1 MKIPKESGVNL
12 NYLFL
17 IFITFSLI
25 ACELGSDY
33 TKSNQNLKNK
43 NGAVSSTSS
52 LASAAGIDIM
62 KKGGNAF
69 DAIVATGFTLAVT
82 SPSNGNI
89 GGGGFMVA
97 RTAEGEIV
105 TLDFREKAPT
115 LSYETMFLDQEGNYS
130 RNLALLSHKSSGVP
144 GTVDGLLKI
153 FDDYGSGNFTLDE
166 IMSYAID
173 YAENGHAINKSSAWG
188 FDFYKHLFLE
198 DKGSTEIFIKNY
210 SLEMRQLKEDV
221 QNETIP
227 EEEYIKKMRDIKEW
241 NEGDII
247 VQKDLAKTLKRIATN
262 GRDGFYDGE
271 TADLIVSEMK
281 ANNGLISHDDLNEY
295 SSVYREP
302 IVGSYRGYTI
312 ISMGPPSSGGPLIIQ
327 MLNMLENFDVSSMT
341 RNSTEFVHMLTEIQ
355 RLAYAD
361 RAIHLGDPDF
371 YPSPVPMLISKDYA
385 KKRLELVSMDK
396 ATPSTDIAA
405 GSTIPESMETTH
417 YSAMDKFGNTV
428 GITTTIN
435 LSYGNKKIVDGAGF
449 LLNNEMDDFA
459 SSPGSQNAFGLIG
472 YEANSIKPAKR
483 PLSSMSPTI
492 VLNPEGEPLMTIGAA
507 GGSRII
513 TTVLQV
519 IISVIDHK
527 LNVQEAISLGR
538 THSQWIPDVIR
549 YEGKNKMNTEFNQF
563 LPSLSTKQIEDL
575 KSLNHKFEDGNVEN
589 GIYYLAR
596 AHGIMY
602 KDGQFITGV
611 DWRGNGEISDGI
623 TY

>member
-1 MKIPKESGVNL
+1 MKKNL

-33 TKSNQNLKNK
+33 TKTNQNLNNK

-69 DAIVATGFTLAVT
+69 DAVVATGFCLAVT

-144 GTVDGLLKI
+144 GTVDGLIRI
-153 FDDYGSGNFTLDE
+153 FNDYGSGNFTLDE
-166 IMSYAID
+166 ILSYAID

-210 SLEMRQLKEDV
+210 SLEMRQLQEDV
-221 QNETIP
+221 QSETIP
-227 EEEYIKKMRDIKEW
+227 EEEYIKKMRDINEW

-262 GRDGFYDGE
+262 GRDGFYEGE

-281 ANNGLISHDDLNEY
+281 ANNGLITYEDLKEY
-295 SSVYREP
+295 NSVYRKP
-302 IVGSYRGYTI
+302 IIGTYRGYNI

-327 MLNMLENFDVSSMT
+327 MLNMLENFDVASMT
-341 RNSTEFVHMLTEIQ
+341 RNSTEFVHLLTEIQ

-417 YSAMDKFGNTV
+417 YSVMDKLGNTV

-492 VLNPEGEPLMTIGAA
+492 VLTPEGEPLMTIGAA
-507 GGSRII
+507 GGSIII
-513 TTVLQV
+513 TTVLQI
-519 IISVIDHK
+519 IISVVDHN
-527 LNVQEAISLGR
+527 LSVQDAINLGR

-563 LPSLSTKQIEDL
+563 LPSLSDKQIIELEKLD
-575 KSLNHKFEDGNVEN
+575 HKFEDGNVES
-589 GIYYLAR
+589 GMYYLAR

-602 KDGQFITGV
+602 KNGQFFTGV

>member
-1 MKIPKESGVNL
+1 ML
-12 NYLFL
+12 
-17 IFITFSLI
+17 SLM
-25 ACELGSDY
+25 ACKFGSDY
-33 TKSNQNLKNK
+33 TQTIQNLDNK
-43 NGAVSSTSS
+43 NGAVSSTSR

-97 RTAEGEIV
+97 RTANGEIV

-115 LSYETMFLDQEGNYS
+115 LSYETMFLDENGNYS
-130 RNLALLSHKSSGVP
+130 RNLALFSHKSSGVP
-144 GTVDGLLKI
+144 GTVDGLIKI
-153 FDDYGSGNFTLDE
+153 FNDYGSGNFTLNE
-166 IMSYAID
+166 ILSYAIE
-173 YAENGHAINKSSAWG
+173 YAENGHAINKSSAFG

-198 DKGSTEIFIKNY
+198 DKGSTEVFIKDY
-210 SLEMRQLKEDV
+210 SLEMRQLQEDV
-221 QNETIP
+221 SNGTIP
-227 EEEYIKKMRDIKEW
+227 EEEYIKKMRQINQW
-241 NEGDII
+241 NEGDVI
-247 VQKDLAKTLKRIATN
+247 VQKDLAETLKRIALN
-262 GRDGFYDGE
+262 GRDGFYEGK
-271 TADLIVSEMK
+271 TADLIVNEMK
-281 ANNGLISHDDLNEY
+281 LNNGLISHEDLKEY
-295 SSVYREP
+295 NSVYREP
-302 IVGSYRGYTI
+302 IVGNYRGHTI

-327 MLNMLENFDVSSMT
+327 MLNMLENFEVQAMK

-385 KKRLELVSMDK
+385 KKRLGLISMDK
-396 ATPSTDIAA
+396 ATPSSEIAA
-405 GSTIPESMETTH
+405 GSTTPESMETTH

-435 LSYGNKKIVDGAGF
+435 LSFGNKKIVDGAGF

-492 VLNPEGEPLMTIGAA
+492 VLNPEGESLMTIGAA

-519 IISVIDHK
+519 IISVVDHK
-527 LNVQEAISLGR
+527 LNVQEAINLGR

-549 YEGKNKMNTEFNQF
+549 YEGVNNMNTKSNEF
-563 LPSLSTKQIEDL
+563 LPSLSTKQIDEL
-575 KSLNHKFEDGNVEN
+575 KNLNHRFEDGNVEN

-602 KDGQFITGV
+602 KDGQFTTGV

>member
-1 MKIPKESGVNL
+1 MKKNL

-153 FDDYGSGNFTLDE
+153 FYDYGSGNFTLDE

-210 SLEMRQLKEDV
+210 SLEMRQLQEDV

-281 ANNGLISHDDLNEY
+281 ANNGLISHDDLKEY
-295 SSVYREP
+295 NSVYREP

>member
-1 MKIPKESGVNL
+1 MKKNL

-17 IFITFSLI
+17 ILATFSLI

-33 TKSNQNLKNK
+33 TKTNQNLKNK

-144 GTVDGLLKI
+144 GTVDGLIRI
-153 FDDYGSGNFTLDE
+153 FNDYGSGNFTLNE
-166 IMSYAID
+166 ILSYAID

-210 SLEMRQLKEDV
+210 SLEMRQLQEDV

-247 VQKDLAKTLKRIATN
+247 VQKDLAKTLKRIARN
-262 GRDGFYDGE
+262 GRDGFYEGK
-271 TADLIVSEMK
+271 TADFIVSEMK
-281 ANNGLISHDDLNEY
+281 ANNGLITYEDLKEY
-295 SSVYREP
+295 NSVYRKP
-302 IVGSYRGYTI
+302 IIGSYRGYTI

-417 YSAMDKFGNTV
+417 YSAMDKLGNTV

-492 VLNPEGEPLMTIGAA
+492 VLTPEGEPLMTIGAA

-519 IISVIDHK
+519 IISVIDHN
-527 LNVQEAISLGR
+527 LSVQDAINLGR

-563 LPSLSTKQIEDL
+563 LPSLSEKQISELEELD
-575 KSLNHKFEDGNVEN
+575 HKFEDGNVES
-589 GIYYLAR
+589 GMYYLAR

-602 KDGQFITGV
+602 KKGQFFTGV

>member
-1 MKIPKESGVNL
+1 ML
-12 NYLFL
+12 
-17 IFITFSLI
+17 SLM
-25 ACELGSDY
+25 ACKFGSDY
-33 TKSNQNLKNK
+33 TQTNQNLENK
-43 NGAVSSTSS
+43 NGAVSSTSR

-97 RTAEGEIV
+97 RTANGEIV

-115 LSYETMFLDQEGNYS
+115 LSYETMFLDENGNYS

-144 GTVDGLLKI
+144 GTVDGLIKI
-153 FDDYGSGNFTLDE
+153 FDDYGSGNFTLDQ
-166 IMSYAID
+166 ILSYAIE
-173 YAENGHAINKSSAWG
+173 YAENGHAINKSSAFG

-198 DKGSTEIFIKNY
+198 DKGSTEVFIKDY
-210 SLEMRQLKEDV
+210 SLEMRQLQEDV
-221 QNETIP
+221 SNGTIP
-227 EEEYIKKMRDIKEW
+227 EEEYIKKMRQLNQW

-247 VQKDLAKTLKRIATN
+247 VQKDLAETLKRIALN
-262 GRDGFYDGE
+262 GRDGFYEGK
-271 TADLIVSEMK
+271 TADLIVNEMK
-281 ANNGLISHDDLNEY
+281 LNNGLISHDDLKEY
-295 SSVYREP
+295 NSVYREP
-302 IVGSYRGYTI
+302 IVGNYRGHTI

-327 MLNMLENFDVSSMT
+327 MLNMLENFEVQAMK

-385 KKRLELVSMDK
+385 KKRLGLISMDK
-396 ATPSTDIAA
+396 ATPSSEIAA
-405 GSTIPESMETTH
+405 GSTTPESMETTH

-435 LSYGNKKIVDGAGF
+435 LSFGNKKIVDGAGF

-492 VLNPEGEPLMTIGAA
+492 VLNPEGESLMTIGAA

-519 IISVIDHK
+519 IISVVDHK
-527 LNVQEAISLGR
+527 LNVQEAINLGR

-549 YEGKNKMNTEFNQF
+549 YEGVNDMNTKSNEF
-563 LPSLSTKQIEDL
+563 LPSLSTKQIDEL
-575 KSLNHKFEDGNVEN
+575 KNLNHRFEDGNVEN

-602 KDGQFITGV
+602 KDGQFTTGV

>member
-1 MKIPKESGVNL
+1 MFML
-12 NYLFL
+12 
-17 IFITFSLI
+17 SLM
-25 ACELGSDY
+25 ACKFGSDY
-33 TKSNQNLKNK
+33 TQTTQNLENK
-43 NGAVSSTSS
+43 NGAVSSTSR

-97 RTAEGEIV
+97 RTANGEIV

-115 LSYETMFLDQEGNYS
+115 LSYETMFLDENGNYS

-144 GTVDGLLKI
+144 GTVDGLIKI

-166 IMSYAID
+166 ILSYAID
-173 YAENGHAINKSSAWG
+173 YAENGHAINKSSAFG

-198 DKGSTEIFIKNY
+198 DKGSTEVFIKDY
-210 SLEMRQLKEDV
+210 SLEMRQLQEDV
-221 QNETIP
+221 SNGTIP
-227 EEEYIKKMRDIKEW
+227 EEEYIKKMRQLNQW

-247 VQKDLAKTLKRIATN
+247 VQKDLAETLKRIALN
-262 GRDGFYDGE
+262 GRDGFYEGK
-271 TADLIVSEMK
+271 TADLIVNEMK
-281 ANNGLISHDDLNEY
+281 LNNGLISHDDLKEY
-295 SSVYREP
+295 NSVYREP
-302 IVGSYRGYTI
+302 IVGNYRGHTI

-327 MLNMLENFDVSSMT
+327 MLNMLENFEVQAMK

-385 KKRLELVSMDK
+385 KKRLGLISMDK
-396 ATPSTDIAA
+396 ATPSSEIAA
-405 GSTIPESMETTH
+405 GSTTPESMETTH

-435 LSYGNKKIVDGAGF
+435 LSFGNKKIVDGAGF

-492 VLNPEGEPLMTIGAA
+492 VLNPEGESLMTIGAA

-519 IISVIDHK
+519 IISVVDHK
-527 LNVQEAISLGR
+527 LNVQEAINLGR

-549 YEGKNKMNTEFNQF
+549 YEGINDMNTKSNEF
-563 LPSLSTKQIEDL
+563 LPSLSTKQIDEL
-575 KSLNHKFEDGNVEN
+575 KNLNHRFEDGNVEN

-602 KDGQFITGV
+602 KDGQFTTGV

>member
-1 MKIPKESGVNL
+1 MKKIL
-12 NYLFL
+12 NSLFL
-17 IFITFSLI
+17 SMFMLSLM
-25 ACELGSDY
+25 ACKFGSDY
-33 TKSNQNLKNK
+33 TQTNQNLENK
-43 NGAVSSTSS
+43 NGAVSSTSR

-97 RTAEGEIV
+97 RTANGEIV

-115 LSYETMFLDQEGNYS
+115 LSYETMFLDENGNYS

-144 GTVDGLLKI
+144 GTVDGLIKI
-153 FDDYGSGNFTLDE
+153 FNDYGSGNFTLNE
-166 IMSYAID
+166 ILSYAIE
-173 YAENGHAINKSSAWG
+173 YAENGHAINKSSAFG

-198 DKGSTEIFIKNY
+198 DKGSTEVFIKDY
-210 SLEMRQLKEDV
+210 SLEMRQLQEDV
-221 QNETIP
+221 SNGTIP
-227 EEEYIKKMRDIKEW
+227 EEEYIKKMRQLNQW
-241 NEGDII
+241 NEGDVI
-247 VQKDLAKTLKRIATN
+247 VQKDLAETLKRIALN
-262 GRDGFYDGE
+262 GRDGFYEGK
-271 TADLIVSEMK
+271 TADLIVNEMK
-281 ANNGLISHDDLNEY
+281 LNNGLISHEDLKEY
-295 SSVYREP
+295 NSVYREP
-302 IVGSYRGYTI
+302 IVGNYRGHTI

-327 MLNMLENFDVSSMT
+327 MLNMLENFEVQAMK

-385 KKRLELVSMDK
+385 KKRLGLISMDK
-396 ATPSTDIAA
+396 ATPSSEIAA
-405 GSTIPESMETTH
+405 GSTTPESMETTH

-435 LSYGNKKIVDGAGF
+435 LSFGNKKIVDGAGF

-492 VLNPEGEPLMTIGAA
+492 VLNPEGESLMTIGAA

-519 IISVIDHK
+519 IISVVDHK
-527 LNVQEAISLGR
+527 LNVQEAINLGR

-549 YEGKNKMNTEFNQF
+549 YEGVNNMNTKSNEF
-563 LPSLSTKQIEDL
+563 LPSLSTKQIDEL
-575 KSLNHKFEDGNVEN
+575 KNLNHRFEDGNVEN

-602 KDGQFITGV
+602 KDGQFTTGV

>member
-1 MKIPKESGVNL
+1 MKKIL
-12 NYLFL
+12 NSLFL
-17 IFITFSLI
+17 SMFMLSLM
-25 ACELGSDY
+25 ACKFGSDY
-33 TKSNQNLKNK
+33 TQTSQNLENK
-43 NGAVSSTSS
+43 NGAVSSTSR

-97 RTAEGEIV
+97 RTANGEIV

-115 LSYETMFLDQEGNYS
+115 LSYETMFLDENGNYS

-144 GTVDGLLKI
+144 GTVDGLIKI

-166 IMSYAID
+166 ILSYAIK
-173 YAENGHAINKSSAWG
+173 YAENGHAINKSSAFG

-198 DKGSTEIFIKNY
+198 DKGSTEVFIKDY
-210 SLEMRQLKEDV
+210 SLEMRQLQEDV
-221 QNETIP
+221 SNGTIP
-227 EEEYIKKMRDIKEW
+227 EEEYIKKMRQLNQW

-247 VQKDLAKTLKRIATN
+247 VQKDLAETLKRIALN
-262 GRDGFYDGE
+262 GRDGFYEGK
-271 TADLIVSEMK
+271 TADLIVNEMK
-281 ANNGLISHDDLNEY
+281 LNNGLISHEDLKEY
-295 SSVYREP
+295 NSVYREP
-302 IVGSYRGYTI
+302 IVGNYRGHTI

-327 MLNMLENFDVSSMT
+327 MLNMLENFEVQAMK

-385 KKRLELVSMDK
+385 KKRLGLISMDK
-396 ATPSTDIAA
+396 ATPSSEIAA
-405 GSTIPESMETTH
+405 GSTTPESMETTH

-435 LSYGNKKIVDGAGF
+435 LSFGNKKIVDGAGF

-492 VLNPEGEPLMTIGAA
+492 VLNPEGESLMTIGAA

-519 IISVIDHK
+519 IISVVDHK
-527 LNVQEAISLGR
+527 LNVQEAINLGR

-549 YEGKNKMNTEFNQF
+549 YEGVNDMNTKSNEF
-563 LPSLSTKQIEDL
+563 LPSLSTKQIDEL
-575 KSLNHKFEDGNVEN
+575 KNLNHRFEDGNVEN

-602 KDGQFITGV
+602 KDGQFTTGV

>member
-1 MKIPKESGVNL
+1 ML
-12 NYLFL
+12 
-17 IFITFSLI
+17 SLM
-25 ACELGSDY
+25 ACKFGSDY
-33 TKSNQNLKNK
+33 TQTSQNLENK
-43 NGAVSSTSS
+43 NGAVSSTSR

-97 RTAEGEIV
+97 RTANGEIV

-115 LSYETMFLDQEGNYS
+115 LSYETMFLDENGNYS

-144 GTVDGLLKI
+144 GTVDGLIKI

-166 IMSYAID
+166 ILSYAID
-173 YAENGHAINKSSAWG
+173 YAENGHAINKSSAFG

-198 DKGSTEIFIKNY
+198 DKGSTEVFIKDY
-210 SLEMRQLKEDV
+210 SLEMRQLQEDV
-221 QNETIP
+221 SNGTIP
-227 EEEYIKKMRDIKEW
+227 EEEYIKKMRQLNQW

-247 VQKDLAKTLKRIATN
+247 VQKDLAETLKRIALN
-262 GRDGFYDGE
+262 GRDGFYEGK
-271 TADLIVSEMK
+271 TADLIVNEMK
-281 ANNGLISHDDLNEY
+281 LNNGLISHDDLKEY
-295 SSVYREP
+295 NSVYREP
-302 IVGSYRGYTI
+302 IVGNYRGHTI

-327 MLNMLENFDVSSMT
+327 MLNMLENFEVQAMK

-385 KKRLELVSMDK
+385 KKRLGLISMDK
-396 ATPSTDIAA
+396 ATPSSEIAA
-405 GSTIPESMETTH
+405 GSTTPESMETTH

-435 LSYGNKKIVDGAGF
+435 LSFGNKKIVDGAGF

-492 VLNPEGEPLMTIGAA
+492 VLNPEGESLMTIGAA

-519 IISVIDHK
+519 IISVVDHK
-527 LNVQEAISLGR
+527 LNVQEAINLGR

-549 YEGKNKMNTEFNQF
+549 YEGINDMNTKSNEF
-563 LPSLSTKQIEDL
+563 LPSLSTKQIDEL
-575 KSLNHKFEDGNVEN
+575 KNLNHRFEDGNVEN

>member
-1 MKIPKESGVNL
+1 MKKNL

-33 TKSNQNLKNK
+33 TKTNQNLNNK

-69 DAIVATGFTLAVT
+69 DAIVATGFSLAVT

-144 GTVDGLLKI
+144 GTVDGLIRI
-153 FDDYGSGNFTLDE
+153 FNDYGSGNFTLDE
-166 IMSYAID
+166 ILSYAID
-173 YAENGHAINKSSAWG
+173 YAENGHTINKSSAWG

-210 SLEMRQLKEDV
+210 SLEMRQLQEDV

-262 GRDGFYDGE
+262 GRDGFYEGE

-281 ANNGLISHDDLNEY
+281 ANNGLITYEDLKEY
-295 SSVYREP
+295 NSVYRKP
-302 IVGSYRGYTI
+302 IIGSYRGYTI

-327 MLNMLENFDVSSMT
+327 MLNMLENFDVASMT
-341 RNSTEFVHMLTEIQ
+341 RNSTEFVHLLTEIQ

-417 YSAMDKFGNTV
+417 YSAMDKLGNTV

-492 VLNPEGEPLMTIGAA
+492 VLSPEGEPLMTIGAA

-513 TTVLQV
+513 TTVLQI
-519 IISVIDHK
+519 IISVVDHN
-527 LNVQEAISLGR
+527 LSVQDAINLGR

-563 LPSLSTKQIEDL
+563 LPSLSEKQISELEKLD
-575 KSLNHKFEDGNVEN
+575 HKFEDGNVES
-589 GIYYLAR
+589 GMYYLAR

-602 KDGQFITGV
+602 KNGQFFTGV

>member
-1 MKIPKESGVNL
+1 MKKNL

-17 IFITFSLI
+17 IFITLSLI
-25 ACELGSDY
+25 ACEFGSDY
-33 TKSNQNLKNK
+33 TKTNQNLNNK
-43 NGAVSSTSS
+43 NGAVSSTSR
-52 LASAAGIDIM
+52 LASAAGVDIM

-97 RTAEGEIV
+97 RTANGEIV

-115 LSYETMFLDQEGNYS
+115 LSYETMFLDENGNYS

-153 FDDYGSGNFTLDE
+153 FDDYGSGNFTIEE
-166 IMSYAID
+166 ILSYAID
-173 YAENGHAINKSSAWG
+173 YAENGHTINKSSAFG

-198 DKGSTEIFIKNY
+198 DDGSTDIFIKDY
-210 SLEMRQLKEDV
+210 SLEMRQLQEDV
-221 QNETIP
+221 LNGTIP
-227 EEEYIKKMRDIKEW
+227 QEEYIDKMRLIKQW
-241 NEGDII
+241 DEGDII
-247 VQKDLAKTLKRIATN
+247 FQKDLAETLKRIASD
-262 GRDGFYDGE
+262 GRDGFYKGK
-271 TADLIVSEMK
+271 TADLIVNEMK
-281 ANNGLISHDDLNEY
+281 ANNGLISHDDLKEY
-295 SSVYREP
+295 NSVYREP

-327 MLNMLENFDVSSMT
+327 MLNMLENFEIASMK

-371 YPSPVPMLISKDYA
+371 YPSPVPMLIYKEYA
-385 KKRLELVSMDK
+385 KKRLGLVSMDK
-396 ATPSTDIAA
+396 ATPSTKIAA
-405 GSTIPESMETTH
+405 GNTTPESMETTH

-428 GITTTIN
+428 GITNTIN
-435 LSYGNKKIVDGAGF
+435 LSFGNKKIVDGAGF

-459 SSPGSQNAFGLIG
+459 SSPGAQNAFGLIG

-527 LNVQEAISLGR
+527 LNVQEAINLGR

-549 YEGKNKMNTEFNQF
+549 YEGENRMNTEFNQF

>member
-1 MKIPKESGVNL
+1 ML
-12 NYLFL
+12 
-17 IFITFSLI
+17 SLM
-25 ACELGSDY
+25 ACKFGSDY
-33 TKSNQNLKNK
+33 TQTSQNIENK
-43 NGAVSSTSS
+43 NGAVSSTSR

-62 KKGGNAF
+62 KKGGSAF

-97 RTAEGEIV
+97 RTANGEIV

-115 LSYETMFLDQEGNYS
+115 LSYETMFLDENGNYS

-144 GTVDGLLKI
+144 GTVDGLIKI
-153 FDDYGSGNFTLDE
+153 FNDYGSGNFTLDE
-166 IMSYAID
+166 ILSYAID
-173 YAENGHAINKSSAWG
+173 YAENGHAINKSSAFG

-198 DKGSTEIFIKNY
+198 DKGSTEVFIKDY
-210 SLEMRQLKEDV
+210 SLEMRQLQEDV
-221 QNETIP
+221 SNGTIP
-227 EEEYIKKMRDIKEW
+227 EEEYIKKMRQLNQW

-247 VQKDLAKTLKRIATN
+247 VQKDLAETLKRIALN
-262 GRDGFYDGE
+262 GRDGFYEGK
-271 TADLIVSEMK
+271 TADLIVNEMK
-281 ANNGLISHDDLNEY
+281 LNNGLISHDDLKEY
-295 SSVYREP
+295 NSVYREP
-302 IVGSYRGYTI
+302 IVGNYRGHTI

-327 MLNMLENFDVSSMT
+327 MLNMLENFEVQAMK

-385 KKRLELVSMDK
+385 KKRLGLISMDK
-396 ATPSTDIAA
+396 ATPSSEIAA
-405 GSTIPESMETTH
+405 GSTTPESMETTH

-435 LSYGNKKIVDGAGF
+435 LSFGNKKIVDGAGF

-492 VLNPEGEPLMTIGAA
+492 VLSPEGEPLMTIGAA

-527 LNVQEAISLGR
+527 LNVQEAINLGR

-549 YEGKNKMNTEFNQF
+549 YEGVNDMNTKSNEF
-563 LPSLSTKQIEDL
+563 LPSLSTKQIDEL
-575 KSLNHKFEDGNVEN
+575 KNLNHKFEDGNVEN

-602 KDGQFITGV
+602 KDGQFTTGV

>member
-1 MKIPKESGVNL
+1 MKIILL
-12 NYLFL
+12 NITYLL
-17 IFITFSLI
+17 ISISLI
-25 ACELGSDY
+25 GCKPGSDY
-33 TKSNQNLKNK
+33 SSTNLKIENR
-43 NGAVSSTSS
+43 NGAVSSTSR
-52 LASAAGIDIM
+52 LASEAGVDIM

-69 DAIVATGFTLAVT
+69 DAIVATGFALAVT

-97 RTAEGEIV
+97 RTNQGEVI

-115 LSYETMFLDQEGNYS
+115 LSYETMFLDDEGNYS

-144 GTVDGLLKI
+144 GTVDGLITILE
-153 FDDYGSGNFTLDE
+153 DYGSGKFSLSE
-166 IMSYAID
+166 ILSYAINF
-173 YAENGHAINKSSAWG
+173 AENGHGINKSSAFG
-188 FDFYKHLFLE
+188 LDFYKHLFLE
-198 DKGSTEIFIKNY
+198 DKGSTKIFIKDY
-210 SLEMRQLKEDV
+210 TLEMKQLQQDV
-221 QNETIP
+221 LNGTIP
-227 EEEYIKKMRDIKEW
+227 EQEYIDKMRSLDQW

-247 VQKDLAKTLKRIATN
+247 IQKDLAETLKRISEN
-262 GRDGFYDGE
+262 GRDGFYSGK
-271 TADLIVSEMK
+271 TANLIVNEMR
-281 ANNGLISHDDLNEY
+281 ANNGLISHEDLKQY
-295 SSVYREP
+295 SSIYREP
-302 IVGSYRGYTI
+302 ILGNYRGYKV
-312 ISMGPPSSGGPLIIQ
+312 ISMGPPSSGGPLIVQ
-327 MLNMLENFDVSSMT
+327 MLNMLENFDLSSVE
-341 RNSTEFVHMLTEIQ
+341 RNSAKFVHMLTEVQ

-371 YPSPVPMLISKDYA
+371 YPSPIPMLVSKDYA
-385 KKRLELVSMDK
+385 KKRLGLISMEK
-396 ATPSTDIAA
+396 ATPSSEIAA
-405 GSTIPESMETTH
+405 GSQIPETMETTH

-435 LSYGNKKIVDGAGF
+435 LSFGNKKIVDGAGF

-459 SSPGSQNAFGLIG
+459 TSPGIQNAFGLIG

-492 VLNPEGEPLMTIGAA
+492 VLDPDGNPLMTIGAA

-519 IISVIDHK
+519 IISVIDHN
-527 LNVQEAISLGR
+527 LGIQEAINLGR

-549 YEGKNKMNTEFNQF
+549 YEGKNKINTENNEL
-563 LPSLSTKQIEDL
+563 LPSLSEKQILEL
-575 KSLNHKFEDGNVEN
+575 KSLNHKFENGNVEN

-602 KDGQFITGV
+602 KDGQFFTGV

>member
-1 MKIPKESGVNL
+1 
-12 NYLFL
+12 
-17 IFITFSLI
+17 
-25 ACELGSDY
+25 
-33 TKSNQNLKNK
+33 
-43 NGAVSSTSS
+43 
-52 LASAAGIDIM
+52 M

-97 RTAEGEIV
+97 KTSDGEIV

-144 GTVDGLLKI
+144 GTVDGLIRI
-153 FDDYGSGNFTLDE
+153 FNDYGSGNFTLDE
-166 IMSYAID
+166 ILSYAID

-210 SLEMRQLKEDV
+210 SLEMRQLQEDV

-247 VQKDLAKTLKRIATN
+247 VQKDLAKTLKRIAIN
-262 GRDGFYDGE
+262 GRDGFYEGE

-281 ANNGLISHDDLNEY
+281 ANNGLITYEDLKEY
-295 SSVYREP
+295 NSVYRKP
-302 IVGSYRGYTI
+302 IIGSYRGYTI

-417 YSAMDKFGNTV
+417 YSAMDKLGNTV

-492 VLNPEGEPLMTIGAA
+492 VLTPEGEPLMTIGAA

-519 IISVIDHK
+519 IISVVDHN
-527 LNVQEAISLGR
+527 LSVQDAINLGR

-563 LPSLSTKQIEDL
+563 LPSLSEKQISELEELD
-575 KSLNHKFEDGNVEN
+575 HKFEDGNVES
-589 GIYYLAR
+589 GMYYLAR

-602 KDGQFITGV
+602 KKGQFFTGV

>member
-1 MKIPKESGVNL
+1 MFML
-12 NYLFL
+12 
-17 IFITFSLI
+17 SLM
-25 ACELGSDY
+25 ACKFGSDY
-33 TKSNQNLKNK
+33 TQTNQNLENK
-43 NGAVSSTSS
+43 NGAVSSTSR

-97 RTAEGEIV
+97 RTANGEIV

-115 LSYETMFLDQEGNYS
+115 LSYETMFLDENGNYS

-144 GTVDGLLKI
+144 GTVDGLIKI
-153 FDDYGSGNFTLDE
+153 FNDYGSGNFTLNE
-166 IMSYAID
+166 ILSYAIE
-173 YAENGHAINKSSAWG
+173 YAENGHAINKSSAFG

-198 DKGSTEIFIKNY
+198 DKGSTEVFIKDY
-210 SLEMRQLKEDV
+210 SLEMRQLQEDV
-221 QNETIP
+221 SNGTIP
-227 EEEYIKKMRDIKEW
+227 EEEYIKKMRELNQW
-241 NEGDII
+241 NEGDVI
-247 VQKDLAKTLKRIATN
+247 VQKDLAETLKRIALN
-262 GRDGFYDGE
+262 GRDGFYEGK
-271 TADLIVSEMK
+271 TADLIVNEMK
-281 ANNGLISHDDLNEY
+281 LNNGLISHDDLKEY
-295 SSVYREP
+295 NSVYREP
-302 IVGSYRGYTI
+302 IVGNYRGHTI

-327 MLNMLENFDVSSMT
+327 MLNMLENFEVQAMK

-385 KKRLELVSMDK
+385 KKRLGLISMDK
-396 ATPSTDIAA
+396 ATPSSEIAA
-405 GSTIPESMETTH
+405 GSTTPESMETTH

-435 LSYGNKKIVDGAGF
+435 LSFGNKKIVDGAGF

-492 VLNPEGEPLMTIGAA
+492 VLNPEGESLMTIGAA

-519 IISVIDHK
+519 IISVVDHK
-527 LNVQEAISLGR
+527 LNVQEAINLGR

-549 YEGKNKMNTEFNQF
+549 YEGVNDMNTKSNEF
-563 LPSLSTKQIEDL
+563 LPSLSTKQIDEL
-575 KSLNHKFEDGNVEN
+575 KNLNHRFEDGNVEN

-602 KDGQFITGV
+602 KDGQFTTGV

>member
-1 MKIPKESGVNL
+1 MKKNL
-12 NYLFL
+12 NYLLL
-17 IFITFSLI
+17 ILSTFSLI

-33 TKSNQNLKNK
+33 TKTNQNLKNK

-144 GTVDGLLKI
+144 GTVDGLIRI
-153 FDDYGSGNFTLDE
+153 FNDYGSGNFTLDE
-166 IMSYAID
+166 ILSYAID

-210 SLEMRQLKEDV
+210 SLEMRQLQEDV

-247 VQKDLAKTLKRIATN
+247 VQKDLAKTLKRIAIN
-262 GRDGFYDGE
+262 GRDGFYEGE

-281 ANNGLISHDDLNEY
+281 ANNGLITYKDLKEY
-295 SSVYREP
+295 NSVYRKP
-302 IVGSYRGYTI
+302 IIGSYRGYTM

-385 KKRLELVSMDK
+385 KKRLELVSMDR

-417 YSAMDKFGNTV
+417 YSAMDKLGNTV

-492 VLNPEGEPLMTIGAA
+492 VLTPEGEPLMTIGAA

-519 IISVIDHK
+519 IISVVDHN
-527 LNVQEAISLGR
+527 LSVQDAINLGR

-563 LPSLSTKQIEDL
+563 LPSLSEKQISEL
-575 KSLNHKFEDGNVEN
+575 EELNHKFEDGNVES
-589 GIYYLAR
+589 GMYYLAR

-602 KDGQFITGV
+602 KNGQFFTGV

>member
-1 MKIPKESGVNL
+1 MKKNL

-25 ACELGSDY
+25 ACKLGSDY
-33 TKSNQNLKNK
+33 TKTNQNLNNK

-69 DAIVATGFTLAVT
+69 DAVVATGFCLAVT

-144 GTVDGLLKI
+144 GTVDGLIRI
-153 FDDYGSGNFTLDE
+153 FNDYGSGNFTLDE
-166 IMSYAID
+166 ILSYAID
-173 YAENGHAINKSSAWG
+173 YAENGHTINKSSAWG

-210 SLEMRQLKEDV
+210 SLEMRQLQEDV

-262 GRDGFYDGE
+262 GRDGFYEGE

-281 ANNGLISHDDLNEY
+281 ANNGLITYEDLKEY
-295 SSVYREP
+295 NSVYRKP
-302 IVGSYRGYTI
+302 IIGTYRGYNI

-327 MLNMLENFDVSSMT
+327 MLNMLENFDVASMT
-341 RNSTEFVHMLTEIQ
+341 RNSTEFVHLLTEIQ

-417 YSAMDKFGNTV
+417 YSVMDKLGNTV

-492 VLNPEGEPLMTIGAA
+492 VLTPEGEPLMTIGAA

-513 TTVLQV
+513 TTVLQ
-519 IISVIDHK
+519 IIVSVVDHN
-527 LNVQEAISLGR
+527 LSVQDAINLGR

-563 LPSLSTKQIEDL
+563 LPSLSDKQIIELEKLD
-575 KSLNHKFEDGNVEN
+575 HKFEDGNVES
-589 GIYYLAR
+589 GMYYLAR

-602 KDGQFITGV
+602 KNGQFFTGV

>member
-1 MKIPKESGVNL
+1 M
-12 NYLFL
+12 
-17 IFITFSLI
+17 
-25 ACELGSDY
+25 ACKFGSDY
-33 TKSNQNLKNK
+33 TQTSQNLENK
-43 NGAVSSTSS
+43 NGAVSSTSR

-97 RTAEGEIV
+97 RTANGEIV

-115 LSYETMFLDQEGNYS
+115 LSYETMFLDENGNYS

-144 GTVDGLLKI
+144 GTVDGLIKI
-153 FDDYGSGNFTLDE
+153 FNDYGSGNFTLNE
-166 IMSYAID
+166 ILSYAIE
-173 YAENGHAINKSSAWG
+173 YAENGHAINKSSAFG

-198 DKGSTEIFIKNY
+198 DKGSTEVFIKDY
-210 SLEMRQLKEDV
+210 SLEMRQLQEDV
-221 QNETIP
+221 SNGTIP
-227 EEEYIKKMRDIKEW
+227 EEEYIKKMRELNQW

-247 VQKDLAKTLKRIATN
+247 VQKDLAETLKRIALN
-262 GRDGFYDGE
+262 GRDGFYEGK
-271 TADLIVSEMK
+271 TADLIVNEMK
-281 ANNGLISHDDLNEY
+281 LNNGLISHDDLKEY
-295 SSVYREP
+295 NSVYREP
-302 IVGSYRGYTI
+302 IVGNYRGHTI

-327 MLNMLENFDVSSMT
+327 MLNMLENFEVQAMK

-385 KKRLELVSMDK
+385 KKRLGLISMDK
-396 ATPSTDIAA
+396 ATPSSEIAA
-405 GSTIPESMETTH
+405 GSTTPESMETTH

-435 LSYGNKKIVDGAGF
+435 LSFGNKKIVDGAGF

-492 VLNPEGEPLMTIGAA
+492 VLNPEGESLMTIGAA

-519 IISVIDHK
+519 IISVVDHK
-527 LNVQEAISLGR
+527 LNVQEAINLGR

-549 YEGKNKMNTEFNQF
+549 YEGINDMNTKSNEF
-563 LPSLSTKQIEDL
+563 LPSLSTKQIDEL
-575 KSLNHKFEDGNVEN
+575 KNLNHRFEDGNVEN

-602 KDGQFITGV
+602 KDGQFTTGV

>member
-1 MKIPKESGVNL
+1 MKKNL

-17 IFITFSLI
+17 ILATFSLI

-33 TKSNQNLKNK
+33 KKANQNLENK

-97 RTAEGEIV
+97 RTAAGEIV

-144 GTVDGLLKI
+144 GTVDGLIRI
-153 FDDYGSGNFTLDE
+153 FNDYGSGNFTLDE
-166 IMSYAID
+166 ILSYAID
-173 YAENGHAINKSSAWG
+173 YAENGHAVNKSSAWG

-262 GRDGFYDGE
+262 GRDGFYKGE
-271 TADLIVSEMK
+271 TADLIVNEMK
-281 ANNGLISHDDLNEY
+281 ANNGLITYEDLKEY
-295 SSVYREP
+295 NSVYRKP
-302 IVGSYRGYTI
+302 IIGNYRGYTI

-341 RNSTEFVHMLTEIQ
+341 RNSTEFVHLLTEIQ

-417 YSAMDKFGNTV
+417 YSAMDKLGNTV

-492 VLNPEGEPLMTIGAA
+492 VLTPEGEPLMTIGAA

-519 IISVIDHK
+519 IISVVDHN
-527 LNVQEAISLGR
+527 LSVQDAINLGR

-563 LPSLSTKQIEDL
+563 LPSLSEKQISELEDL
-575 KSLNHKFEDGNVEN
+575 DHKFEDGNVES
-589 GIYYLAR
+589 GMYYLAR

-602 KDGQFITGV
+602 KNGQFFTGV

>member
-1 MKIPKESGVNL
+1 MKKNL

-17 IFITFSLI
+17 ILATFSLI
-25 ACELGSDY
+25 ACEFGSDY
-33 TKSNQNLKNK
+33 TKTNQNLKNK

-144 GTVDGLLKI
+144 GTVDGLIKI
-153 FDDYGSGNFTLDE
+153 FNDYGSGNFTLDE
-166 IMSYAID
+166 ILSYAID

-210 SLEMRQLKEDV
+210 SLEMRQLQEDV

-262 GRDGFYDGE
+262 GRDGFYEGE

-281 ANNGLISHDDLNEY
+281 ANNGLITYEDLKEY
-295 SSVYREP
+295 NSVYRKP
-302 IVGSYRGYTI
+302 IIGSYRGYTM

-341 RNSTEFVHMLTEIQ
+341 RNSTEFVHLLTEIQ

-385 KKRLELVSMDK
+385 KKRLELVSMDR

-417 YSAMDKFGNTV
+417 YSAMDKLGNTV

-492 VLNPEGEPLMTIGAA
+492 VLTPEGEPLMTIGAA

-513 TTVLQV
+513 TTVLQI
-519 IISVIDHK
+519 IISVVDHN
-527 LNVQEAISLGR
+527 LSVQDAINLGR

-563 LPSLSTKQIEDL
+563 LPSLSEKQISEL
-575 KSLNHKFEDGNVEN
+575 EGLNHKFEDGNVES
-589 GIYYLAR
+589 GMYYLAR

-602 KDGQFITGV
+602 KNGQFFTGV

>member
-1 MKIPKESGVNL
+1 MKKNL

-17 IFITFSLI
+17 ILATFSLI

-33 TKSNQNLKNK
+33 TKTNQNLKNK

-144 GTVDGLLKI
+144 GTVDGLIKI
-153 FDDYGSGNFTLDE
+153 FNDYGSGNFTLDE
-166 IMSYAID
+166 ILSYAID

-210 SLEMRQLKEDV
+210 SLEMRQLQEDV

-262 GRDGFYDGE
+262 GRDGFYEGE

-281 ANNGLISHDDLNEY
+281 ANNGLITYEDLKEY
-295 SSVYREP
+295 NSVYRKP
-302 IVGSYRGYTI
+302 IIGSYRGYTI

-396 ATPSTDIAA
+396 ATPSNDIAA

-417 YSAMDKFGNTV
+417 YSAMDKLGNTV

-492 VLNPEGEPLMTIGAA
+492 VLTPEGEPLMTIGAA

-519 IISVIDHK
+519 IISVVDHN
-527 LNVQEAISLGR
+527 LSVQDAINLGR

-563 LPSLSTKQIEDL
+563 LPSLSEKQISELEELD
-575 KSLNHKFEDGNVEN
+575 HKFEDGNVES
-589 GIYYLAR
+589 GMYYLAR

-602 KDGQFITGV
+602 KKGQFFTGV

>member
-1 MKIPKESGVNL
+1 MKKNL
-12 NYLFL
+12 KYLFL

-33 TKSNQNLKNK
+33 TKTSQNLNNK

-97 RTAEGEIV
+97 KTSDGEIV

-144 GTVDGLLKI
+144 GTVDGLIRI
-153 FDDYGSGNFTLDE
+153 FNDYGSGNFTLNE
-166 IMSYAID
+166 ILSYAID

-210 SLEMRQLKEDV
+210 SLEMRQLQEDV

-247 VQKDLAKTLKRIATN
+247 VQKDLAKTLKRIATS
-262 GRDGFYDGE
+262 GRDGFYEGE

-281 ANNGLISHDDLNEY
+281 ANNGLITYKDLKEY
-295 SSVYREP
+295 NSVYRKP
-302 IVGSYRGYTI
+302 IIGSYRGYTI

-417 YSAMDKFGNTV
+417 YSAMDKLGNTV

-492 VLNPEGEPLMTIGAA
+492 VLTPEGEPLMTIGAA

-519 IISVIDHK
+519 IISVVDHN
-527 LNVQEAISLGR
+527 LSVQDAINLGR

-563 LPSLSTKQIEDL
+563 LPSLNEKQISELEELD
-575 KSLNHKFEDGNVEN
+575 HKFEDGNVES
-589 GIYYLAR
+589 GMYYLAR

-602 KDGQFITGV
+602 KEGQFFTGV

>member
-1 MKIPKESGVNL
+1 MKKIL
-12 NYLFL
+12 NSLFL
-17 IFITFSLI
+17 SMFMLSLM
-25 ACELGSDY
+25 ACKFGSDY
-33 TKSNQNLKNK
+33 TQTSQNLENK
-43 NGAVSSTSS
+43 NGAVSSTSR

-97 RTAEGEIV
+97 RTANGEIV

-115 LSYETMFLDQEGNYS
+115 LSYETMFLDENGNYS

-144 GTVDGLLKI
+144 GTVDGLIKI
-153 FDDYGSGNFTLDE
+153 FNDYGSGNFTLNE
-166 IMSYAID
+166 ILSYAIE
-173 YAENGHAINKSSAWG
+173 YAENGHAINKSSAFG

-198 DKGSTEIFIKNY
+198 DKGSTEVFIKDY
-210 SLEMRQLKEDV
+210 SLEMRQLQEDV
-221 QNETIP
+221 SNGTIP
-227 EEEYIKKMRDIKEW
+227 EEEYIKKMRQLNQW

-247 VQKDLAKTLKRIATN
+247 VQKDLAETLKRIALN
-262 GRDGFYDGE
+262 GRDGFYEGK
-271 TADLIVSEMK
+271 TADLIVNEMK
-281 ANNGLISHDDLNEY
+281 LNNGLISHDDLKEY
-295 SSVYREP
+295 NSVYREP
-302 IVGSYRGYTI
+302 IVGNYRGHTI

-327 MLNMLENFDVSSMT
+327 MLNMLENFEVQAMK

-385 KKRLELVSMDK
+385 KKRLGLISMDQ
-396 ATPSTDIAA
+396 ATPSSEIAA
-405 GSTIPESMETTH
+405 GSTTLESMETTH

-435 LSYGNKKIVDGAGF
+435 LSFGNKKIVDGAGF

-492 VLNPEGEPLMTIGAA
+492 VLNPDGESLMTIGAA

-519 IISVIDHK
+519 IISVVDHK
-527 LNVQEAISLGR
+527 LNVQEAINLGR

-549 YEGKNKMNTEFNQF
+549 YEGVNDVNTKSNEF
-563 LPSLSTKQIEDL
+563 LPSLSTKQIDEL
-575 KSLNHKFEDGNVEN
+575 KNLNHRFEDGNVEN

-602 KDGQFITGV
+602 KDGQFTTGV

>member
-1 MKIPKESGVNL
+1 MFML
-12 NYLFL
+12 
-17 IFITFSLI
+17 SLV
-25 ACELGSDY
+25 ACKFGSDY
-33 TKSNQNLKNK
+33 TQTNQNLENK
-43 NGAVSSTSS
+43 NGAVSSTSR

-97 RTAEGEIV
+97 RTANGEIV

-115 LSYETMFLDQEGNYS
+115 LSYETMFLDENGNYS

-144 GTVDGLLKI
+144 GTVDGLIKI
-153 FDDYGSGNFTLDE
+153 FNDYGSGNFTLNE
-166 IMSYAID
+166 ILSYAIE
-173 YAENGHAINKSSAWG
+173 YAENGHAINKSSAFG

-198 DKGSTEIFIKNY
+198 DKGSTEVFIKDY
-210 SLEMRQLKEDV
+210 SLEMRQLQEDV
-221 QNETIP
+221 FNGTIP
-227 EEEYIKKMRDIKEW
+227 EEEYIKKMRQLNQW

-247 VQKDLAKTLKRIATN
+247 VQKDLAETLKRIALN
-262 GRDGFYDGE
+262 GRDGFYEGE
-271 TADLIVSEMK
+271 TADLIVNEMK
-281 ANNGLISHDDLNEY
+281 LNNGLISHDDLKEY
-295 SSVYREP
+295 NSVYREP
-302 IVGSYRGYTI
+302 IVGNYRGHTI

-327 MLNMLENFDVSSMT
+327 MLNMLENFEVQAMK

-385 KKRLELVSMDK
+385 KKRLGLISMDK
-396 ATPSTDIAA
+396 ATPSSEIAA
-405 GSTIPESMETTH
+405 GSTTPESMETTH

-435 LSYGNKKIVDGAGF
+435 LSFGNKKIVDGAGF

-492 VLNPEGEPLMTIGAA
+492 VLNPEGESLMTIGAA

-519 IISVIDHK
+519 IISVVDHK
-527 LNVQEAISLGR
+527 LNVQEAINLGR

-549 YEGKNKMNTEFNQF
+549 YEGVNDMNTKSNEF
-563 LPSLSTKQIEDL
+563 LPSLSTKQIDEL
-575 KSLNHKFEDGNVEN
+575 KNLNHRFEDGNVEN

-602 KDGQFITGV
+602 KDGQFTTGV

>member
-1 MKIPKESGVNL
+1 M
-12 NYLFL
+12 
-17 IFITFSLI
+17 
-25 ACELGSDY
+25 ACELGSYY
-33 TKSNQNLKNK
+33 TKPNQSLKNK

-97 RTAEGEIV
+97 RTAKGEIV

-144 GTVDGLLKI
+144 GTVDGLVRI
-153 FDDYGSGNFTLDE
+153 FNDYGSGNFTLDE
-166 IMSYAID
+166 ILSYAID

-210 SLEMRQLKEDV
+210 SLEMRQLQEDV

-247 VQKDLAKTLKRIATN
+247 IQKDLAKTLKRIAKN
-262 GRDGFYDGE
+262 GRDGFYEGE

-281 ANNGLISHDDLNEY
+281 ANNGLITYKDLKEY
-295 SSVYREP
+295 NSVYRKP
-302 IVGSYRGYTI
+302 IIGTYRGYSI

-327 MLNMLENFDVSSMT
+327 MLNMLENFDVASMT
-341 RNSTEFVHMLTEIQ
+341 RNSTQFVHMLTEIQ

-396 ATPSTDIAA
+396 ATLSTDIAA

-417 YSAMDKFGNTV
+417 YSAMDKLGNTV

-519 IISVIDHK
+519 IISVVDHN
-527 LNVQEAISLGR
+527 LSVQDAINIGR

-549 YEGKNKMNTEFNQF
+549 YEGKNKMDTEFNQF
-563 LPSLSTKQIEDL
+563 LPSLSEKQISEL
-575 KSLNHKFEDGNVEN
+575 QELNHKFEDGNVES
-589 GIYYLAR
+589 GMYYLAR

-602 KDGQFITGV
+602 KDGQFFTGV
-611 DWRGNGEISDGI
+611 DWRGNGELSDGV

>member
-1 MKIPKESGVNL
+1 MYEYKMKKNL
-12 NYLFL
+12 NYLLL
-17 IFITFSLI
+17 ILSTFSLI

-33 TKSNQNLKNK
+33 TKTNQNLKNK

-144 GTVDGLLKI
+144 GTVDGLIRI
-153 FDDYGSGNFTLDE
+153 FNDYGSGNFTLDE
-166 IMSYAID
+166 ILSYAID

-262 GRDGFYDGE
+262 GRDGFYEGE

-281 ANNGLISHDDLNEY
+281 ANNGLITYEDLKEY
-295 SSVYREP
+295 NSVYRKP
-302 IVGSYRGYTI
+302 IIGSYRGYTM

-341 RNSTEFVHMLTEIQ
+341 RNSTEFVHLLTEIQ

-385 KKRLELVSMDK
+385 KKRLELVSMDR

-417 YSAMDKFGNTV
+417 YSAMDKLGNTV

-492 VLNPEGEPLMTIGAA
+492 VLTPEGEPLMTIGAA

-513 TTVLQV
+513 TTVLQI
-519 IISVIDHK
+519 IISVVDHN
-527 LNVQEAISLGR
+527 LSVQDAINLGR

-563 LPSLSTKQIEDL
+563 LPSLSEKQISEL
-575 KSLNHKFEDGNVEN
+575 EGLNHKFEDGNVES
-589 GIYYLAR
+589 GMYYLAR

-602 KDGQFITGV
+602 KNGQFFTGV

>member
-1 MKIPKESGVNL
+1 MKKNL

-17 IFITFSLI
+17 ILATFSLI

-33 TKSNQNLKNK
+33 TKTNQNLKNK

-144 GTVDGLLKI
+144 GTVDGLIRI
-153 FDDYGSGNFTLDE
+153 FNDYGSGNFTLDE
-166 IMSYAID
+166 ILSYAID

-210 SLEMRQLKEDV
+210 SLEMRQLQEDV

-262 GRDGFYDGE
+262 GRDGFYEGE

-281 ANNGLISHDDLNEY
+281 ANNGLITYEDLKEY
-295 SSVYREP
+295 NSVYRKP

-417 YSAMDKFGNTV
+417 YSAMDKLGNTV

-492 VLNPEGEPLMTIGAA
+492 VLTPEGEPLMTIGAA

-519 IISVIDHK
+519 IISVVDHN
-527 LNVQEAISLGR
+527 LSIQDAINLGR

-563 LPSLSTKQIEDL
+563 LPSLSEKQISELEELD
-575 KSLNHKFEDGNVEN
+575 HKFEDGNVES
-589 GIYYLAR
+589 GMYYLAR

-602 KDGQFITGV
+602 KNGQFFTGV

>member
-1 MKIPKESGVNL
+1 MFML
-12 NYLFL
+12 
-17 IFITFSLI
+17 SLM
-25 ACELGSDY
+25 ACKFGSDY
-33 TKSNQNLKNK
+33 TQTSQNIENK
-43 NGAVSSTSS
+43 NGAVSSTSR

-97 RTAEGEIV
+97 RTANGEIV

-115 LSYETMFLDQEGNYS
+115 LSYETMFLDENGNYS

-144 GTVDGLLKI
+144 GTVDGLIKI

-166 IMSYAID
+166 ILSYAID
-173 YAENGHAINKSSAWG
+173 YAENGHAINKSSAFG

-198 DKGSTEIFIKNY
+198 DKGSTEVFIKDY
-210 SLEMRQLKEDV
+210 SLEMRQLQEDV
-221 QNETIP
+221 SNGTIP
-227 EEEYIKKMRDIKEW
+227 EEEYIKKMRQLNQW

-247 VQKDLAKTLKRIATN
+247 VQKDLAETLKRIALN
-262 GRDGFYDGE
+262 GRDGFYEGK
-271 TADLIVSEMK
+271 TADLIVNEMK
-281 ANNGLISHDDLNEY
+281 LNNGLISHDDLKEY
-295 SSVYREP
+295 NSVYREP
-302 IVGSYRGYTI
+302 IVGNYRGHTI

-327 MLNMLENFDVSSMT
+327 MLNMLENFEVQAMK

-385 KKRLELVSMDK
+385 KKRLGLISMDK
-396 ATPSTDIAA
+396 ATPSSEIAA
-405 GSTIPESMETTH
+405 GSTTPESMETTH

-435 LSYGNKKIVDGAGF
+435 LSFGNKKIVDGAGF

-492 VLNPEGEPLMTIGAA
+492 VLNREGEPLMTIGAA

-527 LNVQEAISLGR
+527 LNVQEAINLGR

-549 YEGKNKMNTEFNQF
+549 YEGINDMNTKSNEF
-563 LPSLSTKQIEDL
+563 LPSLSTKQIDEL
-575 KSLNHKFEDGNVEN
+575 KNLNHRFEDGNVEN

-602 KDGQFITGV
+602 KDGQFTTGV

>member
-1 MKIPKESGVNL
+1 ML
-12 NYLFL
+12 
-17 IFITFSLI
+17 SLM
-25 ACELGSDY
+25 ACKFGSDY
-33 TKSNQNLKNK
+33 TQTIQNLDNR
-43 NGAVSSTSS
+43 NGAVSSTSR

-97 RTAEGEIV
+97 RTANGEIV

-115 LSYETMFLDQEGNYS
+115 LSYETMFLDENGNYS

-144 GTVDGLLKI
+144 GTVDGLIKI
-153 FDDYGSGNFTLDE
+153 FNDYGSGNFTLNE
-166 IMSYAID
+166 ILSYAIE
-173 YAENGHAINKSSAWG
+173 YAENGHAINKSSAFG

-198 DKGSTEIFIKNY
+198 DKGSTEVFIKDY
-210 SLEMRQLKEDV
+210 SLEMRQLQEDV
-221 QNETIP
+221 SNGTIP
-227 EEEYIKKMRDIKEW
+227 EEEYIKKMRQINQW
-241 NEGDII
+241 NEGDVI
-247 VQKDLAKTLKRIATN
+247 VQKDLAETLKRIALN
-262 GRDGFYDGE
+262 GRDGFYEGK
-271 TADLIVSEMK
+271 TADLIVNEMK
-281 ANNGLISHDDLNEY
+281 LNNGLISHEDLKEY
-295 SSVYREP
+295 NSVYREP
-302 IVGSYRGYTI
+302 IVGNYRGHTI

-327 MLNMLENFDVSSMT
+327 MLNMLENFEVQAMK

-385 KKRLELVSMDK
+385 KKRLGLISMDK
-396 ATPSTDIAA
+396 ATPSSEIAA
-405 GSTIPESMETTH
+405 GSTTPESMETTH

-435 LSYGNKKIVDGAGF
+435 LSFGNKKIVDGAGF

-492 VLNPEGEPLMTIGAA
+492 VLNPEGESLMTIGAA

-519 IISVIDHK
+519 IISVVDHK
-527 LNVQEAISLGR
+527 LNVQEAINLGR

-549 YEGKNKMNTEFNQF
+549 YEGVNNMNTKSNEF
-563 LPSLSTKQIEDL
+563 LPSLSTKQIDEL
-575 KSLNHKFEDGNVEN
+575 KNLNHRFEDGNVEN

-602 KDGQFITGV
+602 KDGQFTTGV

>member
-1 MKIPKESGVNL
+1 MFML
-12 NYLFL
+12 
-17 IFITFSLI
+17 SLM
-25 ACELGSDY
+25 ACKFGSDY
-33 TKSNQNLKNK
+33 TQTNQNLENK
-43 NGAVSSTSS
+43 NGAVSSTSR

-97 RTAEGEIV
+97 RTANGEIV

-115 LSYETMFLDQEGNYS
+115 LSYETMFLDENGNYS

-144 GTVDGLLKI
+144 GTVDGLIKI
-153 FDDYGSGNFTLDE
+153 FNDYGSGNFTLNE
-166 IMSYAID
+166 ILSYAIE
-173 YAENGHAINKSSAWG
+173 YAENGHAINKSSAFG

-198 DKGSTEIFIKNY
+198 DKGSTEVFIKDY
-210 SLEMRQLKEDV
+210 SLEMRQLQEDV
-221 QNETIP
+221 SNGTIP
-227 EEEYIKKMRDIKEW
+227 EEEYIKKMRELNQW
-241 NEGDII
+241 NEGDVI
-247 VQKDLAKTLKRIATN
+247 VQKDLAETLKRIALN
-262 GRDGFYDGE
+262 GRDGFYEGK
-271 TADLIVSEMK
+271 TADLIVNEMK
-281 ANNGLISHDDLNEY
+281 LNNGLISHDDLKEY
-295 SSVYREP
+295 NSVYREP
-302 IVGSYRGYTI
+302 IVGNYRGHTI

-327 MLNMLENFDVSSMT
+327 MLNMLENFEVQAMK

-385 KKRLELVSMDK
+385 KKRLGLISMDK
-396 ATPSTDIAA
+396 ATPSSEIAA
-405 GSTIPESMETTH
+405 GGTTPESMETTH

-435 LSYGNKKIVDGAGF
+435 LSFGNKKIVDGAGF

-492 VLNPEGEPLMTIGAA
+492 VLNPEGESLMTIGAA

-519 IISVIDHK
+519 IISVVDHK
-527 LNVQEAISLGR
+527 LNVQEAINLGR

-549 YEGKNKMNTEFNQF
+549 YEGVNDMNTKSNEF
-563 LPSLSTKQIEDL
+563 LPSLSTKQIDEL
-575 KSLNHKFEDGNVEN
+575 KNLNHRFEDGNVEN

-602 KDGQFITGV
+602 KDGQFTTGV

>member
-1 MKIPKESGVNL
+1 MFML
-12 NYLFL
+12 
-17 IFITFSLI
+17 SLM
-25 ACELGSDY
+25 ACKFGSDY
-33 TKSNQNLKNK
+33 TQTSQNIENK
-43 NGAVSSTSS
+43 NGAVSSTSR

-97 RTAEGEIV
+97 RTANGEIV

-115 LSYETMFLDQEGNYS
+115 LSYETMFLDENGNYS

-144 GTVDGLLKI
+144 GTVDGLIKI

-166 IMSYAID
+166 ILSYAID
-173 YAENGHAINKSSAWG
+173 YAENGHAINKSSAFG

-198 DKGSTEIFIKNY
+198 DKGSTEVFIKDY
-210 SLEMRQLKEDV
+210 SLEMRQLQEDV
-221 QNETIP
+221 SNGTIP
-227 EEEYIKKMRDIKEW
+227 EEEYIKKMRQLNQW

-247 VQKDLAKTLKRIATN
+247 VQKDLAETLKRIALN
-262 GRDGFYDGE
+262 GRDGFYEGK
-271 TADLIVSEMK
+271 TADLIVNEMK
-281 ANNGLISHDDLNEY
+281 LNNGLISHDDLKEY
-295 SSVYREP
+295 NSVYREP
-302 IVGSYRGYTI
+302 IVGNYRGHTI

-327 MLNMLENFDVSSMT
+327 MLNMLENFEVQAMK

-385 KKRLELVSMDK
+385 KKRLGLISMDK
-396 ATPSTDIAA
+396 ATPSSEIAA
-405 GSTIPESMETTH
+405 GSATPESMETTH

-435 LSYGNKKIVDGAGF
+435 LSFGNKKIVDGAGF

-492 VLNPEGEPLMTIGAA
+492 VLNPEGESLMTIGAA

-519 IISVIDHK
+519 IISVVDHK
-527 LNVQEAISLGR
+527 LNVQEAINLGR

-549 YEGKNKMNTEFNQF
+549 YEGINDMNTKSNEF
-563 LPSLSTKQIEDL
+563 LPSLSTKQIDEL
-575 KSLNHKFEDGNVEN
+575 KNLNHRFEDGNVEN

-602 KDGQFITGV
+602 KDGQFTTGV

>member
-1 MKIPKESGVNL
+1 MKKNL

-33 TKSNQNLKNK
+33 TKTNQNLNNK

-144 GTVDGLLKI
+144 GTVDGLIRI
-153 FDDYGSGNFTLDE
+153 FNDYGSGNFTLDE
-166 IMSYAID
+166 ILSYAID

-210 SLEMRQLKEDV
+210 SLEMRQLQEDV

-262 GRDGFYDGE
+262 GRDGFYEGE

-281 ANNGLISHDDLNEY
+281 ANNGLITYEDLKEY
-295 SSVYREP
+295 NSVYRKP
-302 IVGSYRGYTI
+302 IIGSYRGYTI

-355 RLAYAD
+355 KLAYAD

-417 YSAMDKFGNTV
+417 YSAMDKLGNTV

-492 VLNPEGEPLMTIGAA
+492 VLTPEGEPLMTLGAA

-519 IISVIDHK
+519 IISVVDHN
-527 LNVQEAISLGR
+527 LSVQDAINLGR

-563 LPSLSTKQIEDL
+563 LPSLSEKQISELEDL
-575 KSLNHKFEDGNVEN
+575 DHKFEDGNVES
-589 GIYYLAR
+589 GMYYLAR

-602 KDGQFITGV
+602 KNRQFFTGV

>member
-1 MKIPKESGVNL
+1 MKKNL

-17 IFITFSLI
+17 ILATFSLI

-33 TKSNQNLKNK
+33 TKTNQNLKNK

-144 GTVDGLLKI
+144 GTVDGLIRI
-153 FDDYGSGNFTLDE
+153 FNDYGSGNFTLNE
-166 IMSYAID
+166 ILSYAID

-210 SLEMRQLKEDV
+210 SLEMRQLQEDV

-262 GRDGFYDGE
+262 GRDGFYEGE
-271 TADLIVSEMK
+271 TADLIVNEMK
-281 ANNGLISHDDLNEY
+281 ANNGLITYEDLKEY
-295 SSVYREP
+295 NSVYRKP
-302 IVGSYRGYTI
+302 VIGSYRGYTI

-417 YSAMDKFGNTV
+417 YSAMDKLGNTV

-492 VLNPEGEPLMTIGAA
+492 VLTPEGEPLMTIGAA

-519 IISVIDHK
+519 IISVVDHN
-527 LNVQEAISLGR
+527 LSVQDAINLGR

-563 LPSLSTKQIEDL
+563 LPSLSEKQISELEELD
-575 KSLNHKFEDGNVEN
+575 HKFEDGNVES
-589 GIYYLAR
+589 GMYYLAR

-602 KDGQFITGV
+602 KNGQFFTGV

>member
-1 MKIPKESGVNL
+1 MKKNL
-12 NYLFL
+12 NYLLL
-17 IFITFSLI
+17 ILSTFSLI

-33 TKSNQNLKNK
+33 TKTNQNLKNK

-144 GTVDGLLKI
+144 GTVDGLIRI
-153 FDDYGSGNFTLDE
+153 FNDYGSGNFTLDE
-166 IMSYAID
+166 ILSYAID

-210 SLEMRQLKEDV
+210 SLEMRQLQEDV

-281 ANNGLISHDDLNEY
+281 ANNGLISHDDLKEY
-295 SSVYREP
+295 NSVYREP

-385 KKRLELVSMDK
+385 KKRLELVSMDR

-417 YSAMDKFGNTV
+417 YSAMDKLGNTV

-459 SSPGSQNAFGLIG
+459 SSPGTQNAFGLIG

>member
-1 MKIPKESGVNL
+1 MKKNL

-33 TKSNQNLKNK
+33 TKTNQNLKNK

-144 GTVDGLLKI
+144 GTVDGLIRI
-153 FDDYGSGNFTLDE
+153 FNDYGSGNFTLNE
-166 IMSYAID
+166 ILSYAID

-210 SLEMRQLKEDV
+210 SLEMRQLQEDV

-262 GRDGFYDGE
+262 GRDGFYEGE

-281 ANNGLISHDDLNEY
+281 ANNGLITYEDLKEY
-295 SSVYREP
+295 NSVYRKP
-302 IVGSYRGYTI
+302 IIGSYRGYTI

-396 ATPSTDIAA
+396 ATPSNDIAA

-417 YSAMDKFGNTV
+417 YSAMDKLGNTV

-492 VLNPEGEPLMTIGAA
+492 VLTPEGEPLMTIGAA

-519 IISVIDHK
+519 IISVIDHN
-527 LNVQEAISLGR
+527 LSVQDAINLGR

-563 LPSLSTKQIEDL
+563 LPSLSEKQISELEELD
-575 KSLNHKFEDGNVEN
+575 HKFEDGNVES
-589 GIYYLAR
+589 GMYYLAR

-602 KDGQFITGV
+602 KKGQFFTGV

>member
-1 MKIPKESGVNL
+1 MKKNL

-33 TKSNQNLKNK
+33 TKTSQNLNNK

-97 RTAEGEIV
+97 KTSDGEIV

-144 GTVDGLLKI
+144 GTVDGLIRI
-153 FDDYGSGNFTLDE
+153 FNDYGSGNFTLNE
-166 IMSYAID
+166 ILSYAID

-210 SLEMRQLKEDV
+210 SLEMRQLQEDV

-247 VQKDLAKTLKRIATN
+247 VQKDLAKTLKRIATS
-262 GRDGFYDGE
+262 GRDGFYEGE

-281 ANNGLISHDDLNEY
+281 ANNGLITYKDLKEY
-295 SSVYREP
+295 NSVYRKP
-302 IVGSYRGYTI
+302 IIGSYRGYTI

-417 YSAMDKFGNTV
+417 YSAMDKLGNTV

-492 VLNPEGEPLMTIGAA
+492 VLTPEGEPLMTIGAA

-519 IISVIDHK
+519 IISVVDHN
-527 LNVQEAISLGR
+527 LSVQDAINLGR

-563 LPSLSTKQIEDL
+563 LPSLNEKQISELEELD
-575 KSLNHKFEDGNVEN
+575 HKFEDGNVES
-589 GIYYLAR
+589 GMYYLAR

-602 KDGQFITGV
+602 KEGQFFTGV